1 MKRRGRTYLSGTESA
16 ADESIHVTEHKES
29 MSGKEKEV
37 IAQEKKA
44 VEKKPKK
51 VAKEKKPAKDEEGKK
66 NTLSKKSGLQFPVA
80 RIHAALKKGRY
91 GQHINKMASVY
102 MTAVIE
108 YLVAEVLELAGGQ
121 AKDFKKTRIT
131 PRHIQLAV
139 RSDLELNDLL
149 KDVTIVNGG
158 VFPNVPTTVASK
170 GKKKPAQSQTV

>member
-1 MKRRGRTYLSGTESA
+1 MSA
-16 ADESIHVTEHKES
+16 KE
-29 MSGKEKEV
+29 GAVEKKV
-37 IAQEKKA
+37 QEKK
-44 VEKKPKK
+44 VQEKKPKK
-51 VAKEKKPAKDEEGKK
+51 VAKDKKVEKKDDEGKK

-91 GQHINKMASVY
+91 GEHINKMASVY

-121 AKDFKKTRIT
+121 AKDYKKTRIT

-149 KDVTIVNGG
+149 KDVTIMNGG
-158 VFPNVPTTVASK
+158 VYPNVPTAVT
-170 GKKKPAQSQTV
+170 GKAGKSAGTGAKKSAAKQSQAI

>member
-1 MKRRGRTYLSGTESA
+1 
-16 ADESIHVTEHKES
+16 

-37 IAQEKKA
+37 A
-44 VEKKPKK
+44 VEKKQTKR
-51 VAKEKKPAKDEEGKK
+51 VAKEKKPVKDEEGKK

-91 GQHINKMASVY
+91 GEHINKMASVY

-121 AKDFKKTRIT
+121 AKDYKKTRIT

-149 KDVTIVNGG
+149 KDVTISYGG
-158 VFPNVPTTVASK
+158 VYPNIPTAIQQGKGGKS
-170 GKKKPAQSQTV
+170 GKKAAQSQTV

>member
-1 MKRRGRTYLSGTESA
+1 
-16 ADESIHVTEHKES
+16 

-37 IAQEKKA
+37 IAQEKKPRK
-44 VEKKPKK
+44 ETKKDKK
-51 VAKEKKPAKDEEGKK
+51 TKVKDEEGKK

-91 GQHINKMASVY
+91 GEHINKMASVY
-102 MTAVIE
+102 LTAVIE

-121 AKDFKKTRIT
+121 AKDYKKTRIT

-149 KDVTIVNGG
+149 KDVTIMNGG
-158 VFPNVPTTVASK
+158 VYPNVATAVAGK
-170 GKKKPAQSQTV
+170 AGKTAAKKKPAQSQTV